1 MDNRQMDKRQIIN
14 ALWARGNLQFF
25 YRDEQL
31 PLRNFLLNS
40 TTDINVANV
49 HRQFGKSTSVFAI
62 YCEYCIRN
70 PGVLVKYGAP
80 TIKQVK
86 EILAEV
92 STKVLETCPRL
103 LRPKYNKTD
112 GQFEFPNGSKIKII
126 GVNVDKGNRLRGSP
140 ANRVVLDEAGFMDNL
155 EYVIEAIIMPQFLT
169 TGGKLDIISTP
180 SEILGHD
187 FVHKYIPKAKALNSY
202 YELPITSNPRYKDES
217 LQKIVNQFN
226 LYSPS
231 GELLKSGFENDN
243 FKREFLCQIFNDPKR
258 MIIPEW
264 EDLGKSSIKEWN
276 RPDHFRPV
284 VSADLGF
291 KDHSGILFGYIDFD
305 NDKLIVEDELFVNY
319 LPPSDIANLILKKVK
334 EHYPKHYS
342 DPESIKWIADAQQ
355 LVLAEIRKQSGI
367 PFLGAN
373 KYDRDG
379 AINALRTKISQ
390 GRLIVNPRCKN
401 LIIQL
406 EQGNWNEHRTD
417 WERIDH
423 LGHCDL
429 LAALNYMNRMAPWND
444 NPNPKI
450 FKSEFDHFYKE
461 KQTTQIDDAWAGIKP
476 RFR

>member
-1 MDNRQMDKRQIIN
+1 MTMNKRDIIN
-14 ALWARGNLQFF
+14 TLWARGNLEFF
-25 YRDEQL
+25 YRPEQL
-31 PLRNFLLNS
+31 PLREFLLSS
-40 TTDINVANV
+40 THDINVANV
-49 HRQFGKSTSVFAI
+49 HRQFGKSTSIFAI

-92 STKVLETCPRL
+92 STTVLESCPKA

-112 GQFEFPNGSKIKII
+112 GVFEFPNGSKIKII

-140 ANRVVLDEAGFMDNL
+140 ADRVVLDEAGFMDNL

-169 TGGKLDIISTP
+169 TNGRLDIISTP

-187 FVHKYIPKAKALNSY
+187 FVHKYIPTAKATDSY
-202 YELPITSNPRYKDES
+202 YELPITSNPRYSGTKLD
-217 LQKIVNQFN
+217 KIVKQFN

-231 GELLKSGFENDN
+231 GELLKSGLENDN

-264 EDLGKSSIKEWN
+264 EACGKTATQEW
-276 RPDHFRPV
+276 PIPAHFRPV

-291 KDHSGILFGYIDFD
+291 KDHSGILFGYIDFEA
-305 NDKLIVEDELFVNY
+305 DKLIVIDELFVNY
-319 LPPSDIANLILKKVK
+319 LPPSDIANLILNKVK
-334 EHYPKHYS
+334 EHFPRHKD
-342 DPESIKWIADAQQ
+342 DPDSIKWIADAQQ

-379 AINALRTKISQ
+379 AINALRTKIAQ
-390 GRLIVNPRCKN
+390 GRLIVDPRCRN
-401 LIIQL
+401 LILQL

-417 WERIDH
+417 WERVQH

-429 LAALNYMNRMAPWND
+429 LAALNYMNRMAPWNE
-444 NPNPKI
+444 NPTPKNI
-450 FKSEFDHFYKE
+450 KSEFDNFVRE
-461 KQTTQIDDAWAGIKP
+461 KQTSQIDDAWAGIKP